1 MRGCIGSLAPT
12 ERDLVWETWRFA
24 VAAASH
30 DYRFKPVTAA
40 ELPGMHF
47 SVTVLGELE
56 PVASPDELNP
66 AVYGVVVTAADG
78 RKGVLLP
85 DIAGIDSV
93 TEQIAIARDKAG
105 IDPDEPVELQRFQ
118 AESFKEQ

>member
-1 MRGCIGSLAPT
+1 MR
-12 ERDLVWETWRFA
+12 
-24 VAAASH
+24 
-30 DYRFKPVTAA
+30 
-40 ELPGMHF
+40 F

-56 PVASPDELNP
+56 RVASPDELNP

-93 TEQIAIARDKAG
+93 AEQIAIARDKAG
-105 IDPDEPVELQRFQ
+105 IDSDEPVELQRFK
-118 AESFKEQ
+118 AECIAEPRTGE

>member
-1 MRGCIGSLAPT
+1 
-12 ERDLVWETWRFA
+12 
-24 VAAASH
+24 
-30 DYRFKPVTAA
+30 
-40 ELPGMHF
+40 MHF

-56 PVASPDELNP
+56 PVPSPDELDP

-93 TEQIAIARDKAG
+93 AEQIAIARDKAD
-105 IDPDEPVELQRFQ
+105 IDSSEPVELQRFR
-118 AESFKEQ
+118 ADSFKESGFPPEGD

>member
-1 MRGCIGSLAPT
+1 
-12 ERDLVWETWRFA
+12 VWETWRFA

-30 DYRFKPVTAA
+30 DYRFKPVTAV
-40 ELPGMHF
+40 ELPGMRF

-93 TEQIAIARDKAG
+93 AEQIAIARDKAG
-105 IDPDEPVELQRFQ
+105 IGPNEPVELQRFR
-118 AESFKEQ
+118 AESFKESGSPPEGD